1 MTELEAANAPSSS
14 QLRWFGLVLLI
25 TAGIV
30 GSVLFWRFGLVSA
43 ACLVFGL
50 AISIVIPYYLVPR
63 LRVPIFRSWMR
74 LVMPIG
80 WLVTRLLLGS
90 VYFLLVTPMG
100 VVSRLFGR
108 DVLGRRP
115 GKSTGSRWQAH
126 DPGGDTDRYFR
137 QT

>member
-25 TAGIV
+25 AAGVV
-30 GSVLFWRFGLVSA
+30 GSVLFWRFELAWG
-43 ACLVFGL
+43 ACLVCGL
-50 AISIVIPYYLVPR
+50 AISVVIPYYLVPR

-74 LVMPIG
+74 FVMPIG
-80 WLVTRLLLGS
+80 WVITHLLLGL
-90 VYFLLVTPMG
+90 VYFLLLTPMG
-100 VVSRLFGR
+100 AVSRLIGR

-115 GKSTGSRWQAH
+115 GKSTGSHWQAH